1 VAPTALKKLF
11 MAPAAAIWLSFMLP
25 ELSTTKITSMAS
37 TARSASNDAV
47 EGVLGAAS
55 GRRVGLG

>member
-1 VAPTALKKLF
+1 
-11 MAPAAAIWLSFMLP
+11 MLP